1 MSLGIAHQDVA
12 PRNILI
18 DESKDTLLLF
28 DFNFSARI
36 GRTGNSEPRNDVKG
50 VVFTMYEV
58 LTSDQARRDKRHEDQ
73 DISAVE
79 RMNWSKH
86 PDVRL
91 DHPVS
96 EFRRVFDAWCE
107 RRRKGIQITTNT
119 QAPNFIDWPRL
130 PDPPLTK
137 VTINRGADLE
147 PLEELKKRYDWKR
160 SELLQ
165 QGKTVLNWQGHR
177 RSGQKWRP
185 LATSQEMVKGQV
197 IQFEKIQIKKSFVN
211 NIH

>member
-1 MSLGIAHQDVA
+1 
-12 PRNILI
+12 
-18 DESKDTLLLF
+18 
-28 DFNFSARI
+28 
-36 GRTGNSEPRNDVKG
+36 
-50 VVFTMYEV
+50 MYEV

-96 EFRRVFDAWCE
+96 EFRRVLDAWCE

-119 QAPNFIDWPRL
+119 QAPNFIDWLRL

-165 QGKTVLNWQGHR
+165 QGKTVLNWQR
-177 RSGQKWRP
+177 PPQKWPEMETASDIARNGEG
-185 LATSQEMVKGQV
+185 TSNSIRE
-197 IQFEKIQIKKSFVN
+197 N
-211 NIH
+211 PN